1 MPPIHKLSFQPNAA
15 HMTTIQAPSV
25 KQHDTRPLLTTIG
38 WVGLLA
44 GSFDILAACL
54 NAYIARGTS
63 PVIVLKYIAS
73 GAFGKAAFVDGW
85 QMPLLGLLFHF
96 IIAYSFTTLFF
107 LLYPHLKIMSKSIVI
122 TAIAYGIFIF
132 VVMTFGVLPLTKVPK
147 ITFQLEKVIISVLIL
162 IVAIGLPLSIF
173 ARRFFQHRNTTQ

>member
-1 MPPIHKLSFQPNAA
+1 MPPVHKLGFQPNAA
-15 HMTTIQAPSV
+15 HMTTIQTPSV
-25 KQHDTRPLLTTIG
+25 KQHSTSPLLKTIG

-44 GSFDILAACL
+44 GSLDILAACL

-73 GAFGKAAFVDGW
+73 GAFGKAAFTGGW
-85 QMPLLGLLFHF
+85 EMPLLGLLFHF

-107 LLYPHLKIMSKSIVI
+107 LLYPSIKLMSKSIVI
-122 TAIAYGIFIF
+122 TAIVYGIFIF

-173 ARRFFQHRNTTQ
+173 ARRFFQHGNTTQ